1 MHKLIKILMV
11 FAFAVTALFATGC
24 NNGDDWVNNTP
35 SPVPYGEFYVD
46 MTIGIQAPALSA
58 VRADAVI
65 QSVTFQGAIFGY
77 SKDYT
82 DPTSGIKYN
91 LYTGTLKDAQ
101 LQTITST
108 SKAVI
113 VYNGITK
120 YIDSSYFS
128 KILGITGTSMVK
140 GELFFNSDLSAVT
153 KATINNNT
161 TDAPKIID
169 DEKYYPAE
177 LTLDGMNVIA
187 KVPDEL
193 GTVYSL
199 VSWSLIVTN
208 NGKTYYFNSY
218 TGTNLFTVNPSNG
231 NSFLVVPT
239 IEGKEKLRFGETY
252 VGYLESA
259 VVRMTDGKEFK
270 LIGKDS
276 VRYTRNR
283 FE

>member
-35 SPVPYGEFYVD
+35 SPVPYGEFQVD
-46 MTIGIQAPALSA
+46 MTIGIQTPNAA
-58 VRADAVI
+58 VRADTVI

-108 SKAVI
+108 SKAII

-128 KILGITGTSMVK
+128 KILGITGTSMVR

-153 KATINNNT
+153 KATINSAP
-161 TDAPKIID
+161 TDTPKII

-193 GTVYSL
+193 GTVSEL

-208 NGKTYYFNSY
+208 NGKTHYFNSY
-218 TGTNLFTVNPSNG
+218 TGTNLFTVYPSNG

-239 IEGKEKLRFGETY
+239 TEGKEKLRFGETY